1 MIIIFLA
8 LLIFSLWLFWF
19 FMKLSFKM
27 LIWSA
32 LFIIIFLLL
41 CCFSVEAHEYTPEDI
56 VAIGKL
62 VQHECPHESELGQRL
77 VVDTILN
84 RVESDEF
91 PNTVEEVLSQ
101 PGQYCTPKEFPPKD
115 IYKLIAEE
123 VYTRTNDKVL
133 WYRTKKYHTYGEP
146 IIQEGNHYFSGR

>member
-1 MIIIFLA
+1 MIAIIFIFVL
-8 LLIFSLWLFWF
+8 LLIMLSWFLFKISL
-19 FMKLSFKM
+19 KM
-27 LIWSA
+27 LLWCA
-32 LFIIIFLLL
+32 VFVIILAMI

-56 VAIGKL
+56 VSIGKL

-91 PNTVEEVLSQ
+91 PDTVKEVLNQ
-101 PGQYCTPKEFPPKD
+101 PGQYCNPKKFPPEN
-115 IYKLIAEE
+115 IYHIVAEE
-123 VYTRTNDKVL
+123 IYTRTNDRVL
-133 WYRTKKYHTYGEP
+133 WYRTKRYHSYGEP

>member
-8 LLIFSLWLFWF
+8 LLIFCLWLFWF

-27 LIWSA
+27 LLWSA
-32 LFIIIFLLL
+32 VFIIVLLLL

-56 VAIGKL
+56 VL
-62 VQHECPHESELGQRL
+62 VGMLVEHECPHESELGKRL

-91 PNTVEEVLSQ
+91 PNTVKEVINQ
-101 PGQYCTPKEFPPKD
+101 PGQYCNPKKFPPKD

-123 VYTRTNDKVL
+123 VYTRTNDRVL

-146 IIQEGNHYFSGR
+146 IIQEGSHYFSGQ